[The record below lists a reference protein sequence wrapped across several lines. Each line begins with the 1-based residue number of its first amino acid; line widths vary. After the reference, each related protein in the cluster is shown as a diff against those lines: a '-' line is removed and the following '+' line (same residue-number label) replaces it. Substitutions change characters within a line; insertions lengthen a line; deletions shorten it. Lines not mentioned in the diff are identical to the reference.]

1 VIKAQI
7 SGVNVN
13 ALGNFV
19 ASKALVAATKVCV
32 GLGFRVINK
41 LNTMLV

>member
-13 ALGNFV
+13 ALGHWV
-19 ASKALVAATKVCV
+19 ASKALVVATKAC
-32 GLGFRVINK
+32 
-41 LNTMLV
+41 M